1 MALSRCPADI
11 YIHIDL
17 GRGREAKEEPRRL
30 GEMWRDK
37 QIL

>member
-1 MALSRCPADI
+1 MALSQCPADI

-17 GRGREAKEEPRRL
+17 GRGREAKEEPHRL